1 MNVSGCREDNVILA
15 NKYILKVNNR
25 KDRKRR
31 EIYSKLK
38 VYIID
43 VVLVSLLLN
52 LNKFP
57 IF

>member
-1 MNVSGCREDNVILA
+1 MNVSGCREDIVILA

>member
-1 MNVSGCREDNVILA
+1 MNVSGCREDTVILA

-25 KDRKRR
+25 KDRKRC